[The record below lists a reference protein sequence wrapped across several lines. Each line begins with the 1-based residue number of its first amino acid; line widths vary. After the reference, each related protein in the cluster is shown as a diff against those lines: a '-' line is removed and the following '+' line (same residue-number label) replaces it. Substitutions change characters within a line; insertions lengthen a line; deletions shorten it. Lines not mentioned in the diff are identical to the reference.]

1 MRWRALLR
9 PWLQKTRFHPTA
21 CRHKLRAMISF
32 LRGLWTYVRP
42 YRARLVMGLICGILF
57 AITNVALI
65 GVVKLV
71 INVVFKQDLASSI
84 NDDAAKAGPFRDFVK
99 HILEYVIAHFP
110 KIPPPSTRAGMAL
123 LVSLIPAVMFLRS
136 LFGYLNVY
144 LMTWTSSR
152 TIADLRAKLF
162 NHLQNLPLSFFSQ
175 SNTGE
180 LISRITTDTLT
191 VQGILNNAIST
202 TIRDPL
208 TIVVLLAYNFAS
220 EPKLTLLSMIVLP
233 VCIVPISIYSR
244 KVRKSARALQTHAAE
259 LAKLMHESFT
269 GNRVIKAY
277 NLEATMLAQFRE
289 TTRKYVSHIMRVV
302 RANEMPGSAM
312 EFFGSLG
319 IAAVIYYV
327 SFDEKM
333 KPGDLLSFVIS
344 IYVMYA
350 PIKNVTRL
358 YNQLH
363 QSQAASARIF
373 ELLAIKNDI
382 VDPPNPVPLKAAG
395 AEVRFENVD
404 FSYGEKAV
412 LRGINLTV
420 KPGQLIALVGSSG
433 SGKTTLVNLLPRLY
447 DPQNGAVRI
456 GNINIKDVSVAE
468 LRRQIAIVTQ
478 ETILFHDTVRSNI
491 AAGTLG
497 VTDADIEAAARA
509 ANAHNFIAD
518 KPEGYNT
525 IVGEKGMM
533 LSGGQRQRISIA
545 RAILKDAP
553 ILILDEATNALDAEA
568 ERAVQ
573 EELEKLMVGRTT
585 ICIAHR
591 LSTIQKADV
600 IVVLSEGR
608 IVETGT
614 HAELIQRGGVY
625 QRLYEIQFQG

>member
-1 MRWRALLR
+1 
-9 PWLQKTRFHPTA
+9 
-21 CRHKLRAMISF
+21 MISF
-32 LRGLWTYVRP
+32 LRRLWIYVRP
-42 YRARLVMGLICGILF
+42 YRARLAMGLTCGTLF
-57 AITNVALI
+57 AFTNVALV
-65 GVVKLV
+65 GVIKLV
-71 INVVFKQDLASSI
+71 INVIFPVDPAKASEEI
-84 NDDAAKAGPFRDFVK
+84 AAKAGLFHETVK
-99 HILEYVIAHFP
+99 HISEYVSQHYLSH
-110 KIPPPSTRAGMAL
+110 IPSPQTRAGMAV
-123 LVSLIPAVMFLRS
+123 LVSLIPIVMFLRS
-136 LFGYLNVY
+136 LFGYLNAY
-144 LMTWTSSR
+144 LMTWASSR
-152 TIADLRAKLF
+152 TIADLRTKLF

-175 SNTGE
+175 SSTGE
-180 LISRITTDTLT
+180 LISRITSDTLT
-191 VQGILNNAIST
+191 IQGILNNAIST
-202 TIRDPL
+202 SIRDPL
-208 TIVVLLAYNFAS
+208 TVVALLAYNFYQNQ
-220 EPKLTLLSMIVLP
+220 KLTLISMVVLP

-259 LAKLMHESFT
+259 LSKLMHESFT
-269 GNRVIKAY
+269 GNRVVKAY
-277 NLEATMLAQFRE
+277 NLEGTMLDQFRAI
-289 TTRKYVSHIMRVV
+289 TQKYVSHIMRVV
-302 RANEMPGSAM
+302 RANEIPGSAM
-312 EFFGSLG
+312 EFLGSIG

-327 SFDEKM
+327 SDDKSM
-333 KPGDLLSFVIS
+333 KPGDLLAFIGS
-344 IYVMYA
+344 IYVMYN

-358 YNQLH
+358 YNQIH
-363 QSQAASARIF
+363 QAEAASARVF

-382 VDPPNPVPLKAAG
+382 LDPPNPVPLKAAG
-395 AEVRFENVD
+395 AEVHFDNID

-412 LRGINLTV
+412 LRDINLTV
-420 KPGQLIALVGSSG
+420 KPGQLVALVGGSG
-433 SGKTTLVNLLPRLY
+433 SGKTTLVNLLPRFY
-447 DPQNGAVRI
+447 DPQKGTVRI
-456 GNINIKDVSVAE
+456 GKTNIKDVSVAE

-478 ETILFHDTVRSNI
+478 ETILFHDTIRSNI
-491 AAGTLG
+491 AAGSIG
-497 VTDADIEAAARA
+497 VSDADIEAATRA

-573 EELEKLMVGRTT
+573 EQLEKLMVGRTT

-600 IVVLSEGR
+600 IVVLNEGR

>member
-1 MRWRALLR
+1 VPLR
-9 PWLQKTRFHPTA
+9 KTRFHRIA
-21 CRHKLRAMISF
+21 SRHKLRAMISF
-32 LRGLWTYVRP
+32 LRQLWIYVRP
-42 YRARLVMGLICGILF
+42 YRARLVTGLICGILF

-71 INVVFKQDLASSI
+71 INVVFKQDYGSSI
-84 NDDAAKAGPFRDFVK
+84 DQDAAKAGPFHDFVK
-99 HILEYVIAHFP
+99 HILEYVMQHLP
-110 KIPPPSTRAGMAL
+110 NIPPPTTRAGMAV
-123 LVSLIPAVMFLRS
+123 LVSLIPLVMFLRS
-136 LFGYLNVY
+136 LFAYLNAY
-144 LMTWTSSR
+144 LLTWASSR
-152 TIADLRAKLF
+152 TIADLRSKLF
-162 NHLQNLPLSFFSQ
+162 DHLQNLPLSFFSQ

-180 LISRITTDTLT
+180 LISRINNDAQT
-191 VQGILNNAIST
+191 VQAILNNAIST
-202 TIRDPL
+202 SIRDPL
-208 TIVVLLAYNFAS
+208 TIVALLAYNFYQY
-220 EPKLTLLSMIVLP
+220 PHLTLLSLVVLP

-244 KVRKSARALQTHAAE
+244 KVRRSARAMQTHAAE
-259 LAKLMHESFT
+259 LSKLMHEAFT
-269 GNRVIKAY
+269 GNRVVKAY
-277 NLEATMLAQFRE
+277 NLEATMLTQFRA
-289 TTRKYVSHIMRVV
+289 TTQKYVGHIMRVV
-302 RANEMPGSAM
+302 RANEIPGGTM
-312 EFFGSLG
+312 EVLGAIG

-327 SFDEKM
+327 STTTM
-333 KPGDLLSFVIS
+333 KPGDLLSFVLS
-344 IYVMYA
+344 IYVMYS

-358 YNQLH
+358 YNQVH
-363 QSQAASARIF
+363 QAQAASARVF

-382 VDPPNPVPLKAAG
+382 VDPPNPLPLKAAG

-412 LRGINLTV
+412 LRDINLTV
-420 KPGQLIALVGSSG
+420 KSGQLVALVGSSG
-433 SGKTTLVNLLPRLY
+433 SGKTTLVNLLPRFY
-447 DPQNGAVRI
+447 DPQKGVVRI

-497 VTDADIEAAARA
+497 VTDANIEAAARA

-600 IVVLSEGR
+600 IVVLSEGK

-614 HAELIQRGGVY
+614 HTELIQRRGVY